1 MMKNVQNHSF
11 VRKS

>member
-1 MMKNVQNHSF
+1 MKNVQNHSF